1 MPAFKQ
7 TGDAM
12 ALPHPM
18 ALRVVR
24 ALCRCVLRLLRIR
37 VQWQGAE
44 PANGGALLVANHF
57 SWLDIVAVLASTDC
71 SFVAKREVRRWP
83 IVGWCAEAI
92 GVVWIDRTR
101 KRDLLRSLPL
111 LRERLAAGQRV
122 LLFPEGTTTDGR
134 AVLPFRSA
142 LYDAAVWPGV
152 PVQALALTASARGNA
167 RVLSWTGRD
176 TLLGSL
182 TRLVR
187 LRDARVDITA
197 LPTMS
202 ATVVDSRAARRQAR
216 QLLARQTRAAI
227 VQVVGRDAIRTV
239 PSEAPAAALT
249 DATAW

>member
-1 MPAFKQ
+1 
-7 TGDAM
+7 M
-12 ALPHPM
+12 ARRM
-18 ALRVVR
+18 VR
-24 ALCRCVLRLLRIR
+24 GLARFVLRTLRIR

-44 PANGGALLVANHF
+44 PASGGALLVANHF

-71 SFVAKREVRRWP
+71 SFVAKQEVRRWP
-83 IVGWCAEAI
+83 IVGWCADAI

-101 KRDLLRSLPL
+101 KRDLLRSLPV

-134 AVLPFRSA
+134 TLLPFRSA

-167 RVLSWTGRD
+167 RVLSWTGRE

-187 LRDARVDITA
+187 LREARVDITA
-197 LPTMS
+197 LPSMS
-202 ATVVDSRAARRQAR
+202 ASVAPSRVARRQAR

-227 VQVVGRDAIRTV
+227 LQVVGRDAIRAV
-239 PSEAPAAALT
+239 PPEPAAAALT
-249 DATAW
+249 DAAAW